1 MCRDAPCARAHA
13 CVCARACVWCVH
25 STLDG
30 GTRAEP
36 VASRARE
43 LSVGAGRLG
52 GLAHVAENV
61 VASEWALLLMVAMR
75 SQCSWQTAAP
85 RARLHKRDAA
95 CACAR
100 RHAEQDDQRDWG
112 GGGGA
117 HRRLGNARLQR
128 LKFTRDGCDGR
139 LASGSTQARER
150 AALMR
155 QCGVCVCACGGGGG
169 GGRRRCIAAMRP
181 PMDSCCEF
189 GHVLVGGRG
198 NVFSFFSRDVMRR
211 GSPHARLR
219 AAALRPPWPVA
230 SRKPRPLPA
239 RSLVVAG
246 CAGTWAVCGKLKMP
260 AC

>member
-100 RHAEQDDQRDWG
+100 RHAEQDDQRDRGWG
-112 GGGGA
+112 RGA
-117 HRRLGNARLQR
+117 QTPRQRSPAASEVHARWMRWPPCEWQH
-128 LKFTRDGCDGR
+128 
-139 LASGSTQARER
+139 TQARER

-155 QCGVCVCACGGGGG
+155 QCGVCVCARGGGG
-169 GGRRRCIAAMRP
+169 GGRSAEVYRGKCARPWIRAVNSVTSWLGAAGIFFLFSP
-181 PMDSCCEF
+181 GTSC
-189 GHVLVGGRG
+189 
-198 NVFSFFSRDVMRR
+198 
-211 GSPHARLR
+211 
-219 AAALRPPWPVA
+219 AAAHHTRAFGRRRSGLHGPWRA
-230 SRKPRPLPA
+230 GSLAHCPRAPWLL
-239 RSLVVAG
+239 LV
-246 CAGTWAVCGKLKMP
+246 CAGTWAVV
-260 AC
+260 AN